1 MLIGRAADGSNLNVS
16 AAVDTAKAVQR
27 QQETAAQQDSP
38 AYQVELSGAKE
49 SDKSHWIER
58 GTTAYLTHR
67 ADQSLEDELA
77 ELQAGIEEILSRP
90 RTGMVKSANATLDN
104 LDGKIEVVDLTPLLK
119 KELTPEEKAIRA
131 ELDRL
136 SQNNRPGYIGNI
148 KLNLDANGKLTRP
161 DITTIKSQHYTWTFT
176 EGLKEN
182 TAISK
187 AADVQTVTDK
197 LQNTLKQNISDT
209 ISDILKPYAS
219 YSEAYDILKDKNVW
233 VDTYAQAGDT
243 ILQESKEISGG
254 LFGKLASQLNDYAKN
269 FGTDDKFFE
278 DIKTAFGVITG
289 DSPDKNPLLTQ
300 IEKMVRYVQGGGELD
315 VKDKKYQ
322 EDVDEAIA
330 KTYKKK
336 SNAQNVGPDKKQS
349 PEIIFKT
356 DTSYL
361 DNLRQ
366 QLNETAE
373 MLDKMTGKQDEENQH
388 KVKTARDVLDSRAP
402 EDSFDMDFHQR
413 LAHVDDRITPITD
426 TSHGIFNHK
435 KPTDA
440 LTENDTDELA
450 ALQAG
455 WNDYVK
461 SHNLIDTSKVTTV
474 FLS

>member
-1 MLIGRAADGSNLNVS
+1 MLIGRAADGSNINVS
-16 AAVDTAKAVQR
+16 AAIDTAKTVQH

-49 SDKSHWIER
+49 SYKSHWIER
-58 GTTAYLTHR
+58 GSTAYLTHR

-90 RTGMVKSANATLDN
+90 RTGIVKPANATLDH

-119 KELTPEEKAIRA
+119 KELTPEEKAIQA

-136 SQNNRPGYIGNI
+136 SPNNRPGYIGNI
-148 KLNLDANGKLTRP
+148 KLNLDANGMLTRTN
-161 DITTIKSQHYTWTFT
+161 ITTIKSQHYTWTFA

-219 YSEAYDILKDKNVW
+219 YSEAYDVLKDNNVT
-233 VDTYAQAGDT
+233 VMTYAQAGDT
-243 ILQESKEISGG
+243 VLENSKEISGG
-254 LFGKLASQLNDYAKN
+254 LFGQLASQLNDYAKN

-289 DSPDKNPLLTQ
+289 DNPDKNPLLTQ

-315 VKDKKYQ
+315 IKDKKYQ
-322 EDVDEAIA
+322 EDVEAAIA
-330 KTYKKK
+330 KAYKKK
-336 SNAQNVGPDKKQS
+336 NNALNVEPNKKKAQ
-349 PEIIFKT
+349 ETVQT

-366 QLNETAE
+366 QFEQTAE
-373 MLDKMTGKQDEENQH
+373 MLAEMTGKQNEENQH

-413 LAHVDDRITPITD
+413 LAHVDDRSAPITD
-426 TSHGIFNHK
+426 TSHGIFDHT

-440 LTENDTDELA
+440 LTENDTNELA

-455 WNDYVK
+455 WNDYVQ
-461 SHNLIDTSKVTTV
+461 SHNLIDTSKVTSV